1 LQHFV
6 LLPIL
11 SCVAYCVLATVILI
25 RDSRHRAN
33 RTGAM
38 VCAAGAHWALCDA
51 LWNSAHDPEAALF
64 FIKLSSLGW
73 VTIGPIALHLFLI
86 VTSHPALRWRPL
98 MPSLYGLAGAFVL
111 LDLATPWL
119 HPAAVRADWG
129 WGYTIGPLFPAAYLL
144 TSCTLAA
151 GVWVAVRD
159 FRSTRSPTERRQ
171 GYVLLASVALSLLIA
186 TVTDGVLP
194 AIGHASPGLGTTAI
208 TLMVG
213 AMAWSFNRYGYSLM
227 APGAFA
233 SNILT
238 TLADGVALL
247 RLDGRI
253 RIANPGMERLLGAE
267 PGTLEGRSMLDLV
280 EEIEID
286 PSERPRERETRLRPL
301 VGDPVP
307 VSVST
312 SRLYDRRQNQIG
324 LVLVARDLREIA
336 SLRSRLV
343 VSDRLAAVGQLA
355 AGIAHEINNPL
366 TYVRAN
372 LCAMGNLLDTVQAK
386 LSAKLVHEL
395 DPELEEG
402 RELVDE
408 TLGGVD
414 RVAAIVRDVRTS
426 PALAAGPRA
435 HRAPALLEAVLR
447 VASPASRRLPH
458 RALLPG
464 DPRSRRLLPGAQAGL
479 PQPSHQ
485 RHPGHGWRRRD
496 PPGHRSPG
504 GKGHR
509 LRRGRG
515 LRDPG
520 GRHRAHLRSLLHHQA
535 GGQGDR
541 PGALHLLPD
550 RPKPRRR
557 DQRRFPIRCRND
569 LPRHPARGAPNGLN
583 PARPQLSA
591 SRRAPLKVRS

>member
-111 LDLATPWL
+111 LDLATPWM
-119 HPAAVRADWG
+119 HPTAVPADWG

-194 AIGHASPGLGTTAI
+194 AIGHASPGFGTTAI

-238 TLADGVALL
+238 TLADGVVLL

-253 RIANPGMERLLGAE
+253 RIANPGMERLLSAE
-267 PGTLEGRSMLDLV
+267 PGTLEGRSMRDLV

-286 PSERPRERETRLRPL
+286 PSERLRERETRLRPL

-343 VSDRLAAVGQLA
+343 LSDRLAAVGQLA

-372 LCAMGNLLDTVQAK
+372 LCAMGSLLDTVHAK
-386 LSAKLVHEL
+386 LSAKVVHEL

-408 TLGGVD
+408 SLGGVD
-414 RVAAIVRDVRTS
+414 RVAAIVRDVKDFSRAGGGERERI
-426 PALAAGPRA
+426 ALQP
-435 HRAPALLEAVLR
+435 LLEAVLR
-447 VASPASRRLPH
+447 VARPQLPAGCRIERCYQEIPEVGGSSQELKQVFLNLLINAIQAMDGEGAIRLGT
-458 RALLPG
+458 A
-464 DPRSRRLLPGAQAGL
+464 
-479 PQPSHQ
+479 
-485 RHPGHGWRRRD
+485 
-496 PPGHRSPG
+496 
-504 GKGHR
+504 
-509 LRRGRG
+509 
-515 LRDPG
+515 
-520 GRHRAHLRSLLHHQA
+520 HQA
-535 GGQGDR
+535 GRVIVSVEDEGCGIPEDAIEHIFD
-541 PGALHLLPD
+541 PFFTT
-550 RPKPRRR
+550 KPVGKGTGLGLSISY
-557 DQRRFPIRCRND
+557 QIVRN
-569 LPRHPARGAPNGLN
+569 HGGEI
-583 PARPQLSA
+583 SVA
-591 SRRAPLKVRS
+591 SRAGVGTTFRVTLPELRGTA